1 MEIENIKWTSLC
13 SELVRYRLKKTAELE
28 INFQMK
34 GGGLIMKRNNNRAIK
49 NKLSPYYKPYFK

>member
-34 GGGLIMKRNNNRAIK
+34 GGGLIMKRNNRAIK